1 MPITVT
7 SLFMTIFPFKYM
19 QHRLHELAIHL
30 KTWDAVAC
38 YLVCLS
44 VHLHIRAAPMS
55 AVNNAVSVEQNS
67 HRCNLAA
74 LSMHQ
79 SLPLPPFLVDTI
91 FHRLLKKRCWKSQM
105 MNLISLQP
113 GATLAGPRPVVAVG
127 VSGSARLVESMPG
140 EKELE
145 SSTSPAAMPFLAS
158 EEKNLGQIASFCLH

>member
-1 MPITVT
+1 
-7 SLFMTIFPFKYM
+7 
-19 QHRLHELAIHL
+19 
-30 KTWDAVAC
+30 
-38 YLVCLS
+38 
-44 VHLHIRAAPMS
+44 MS

-105 MNLISLQP
+105 MNLVSLQP
-113 GATLAGPRPVVAVG
+113 GATLAGLRPVVAVG

-140 EKELE
+140 EKEPE